1 MDESNTGSDGQSI
14 KVRQI
19 TLDSVRQM
27 GSKRNKQ
34 SSGGGGEEGEEMI
47 RSPRFSSAQDVPK
60 RVSKVTIDSRRCAH

>member
-1 MDESNTGSDGQSI
+1 MKATGSDGQSI

-47 RSPRFSSAQDVPK
+47 RSPRFSSAHE